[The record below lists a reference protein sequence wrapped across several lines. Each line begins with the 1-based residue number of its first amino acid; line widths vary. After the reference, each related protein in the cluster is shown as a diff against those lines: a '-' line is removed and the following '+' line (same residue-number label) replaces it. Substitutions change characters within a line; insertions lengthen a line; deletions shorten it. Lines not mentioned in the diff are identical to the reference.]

1 MIRVHSSVPT
11 LDQAFKRLNIRNAAA
26 IQVDSLVYLSGL
38 TAVDLETGQPIPGN
52 DIREHARVTLDLL
65 RTVLEG
71 IDLTLDHVIKV
82 NCWLADT
89 ADFTA
94 WNEVYLETFEAPYPC
109 RTTVGAPLVLGRIE
123 VDMVAALEPR
133 R

>member
-1 MIRVHSSVPT
+1 VIQVHSSVPA
-11 LDQAFKRLNIRNAAA
+11 LDQAFARLNIRNAAA
-26 IQVDSLVYLSGL
+26 IRVDSLVYLSGL
-38 TAVDLETGQPIPGN
+38 TPVDPETGQPIPGG
-52 DIREHARVTLDLL
+52 IREHAQVTLDLF

-71 IDLTLDHVIKV
+71 IDLSLDHVIKV
-82 NCWLADT
+82 NCFLADT
-89 ADFTA
+89 ADFAA